1 MSTPDHFTIPQRQRD
16 EIRVGVVFPQTEI
29 GNVIA
34 DIREFA
40 VTAETMGFTHLLAY
54 DHVVG
59 GSLDAHP
66 KLKGRYTSETPFHEV
81 FVLFGYLAAIT
92 SSLELV
98 SGVLILPQR
107 QTTLVAKQAAELDLL
122 SDGRLRLGV
131 GIGWNDIE
139 YQALNE
145 NFRNR
150 GRRMEEQISVLRALW
165 TEETLTY
172 DGTWHHI
179 DHAGVLPLP
188 LQRPI
193 PIWIGA
199 SAEVAVR
206 RAARLADGFFAN
218 GALNEGMERQLV
230 ALYEELAANGRTLED
245 FGLEAR
251 ISIAQG
257 TPDDWKREFAAW
269 QEKGISHLSFVTMGG
284 GFNTVADHLRA
295 LESAHCAIEG
305 M

>member
-1 MSTPDHFTIPQRQRD
+1 MNTPDHFTIPHRRRD

-29 GNVIA
+29 GNVVS

-40 VTAETMGFTHLLAY
+40 VTTEAMGFTHLLAY

-59 GSLDAHP
+59 GSLEAHP
-66 KLKGRYTSETPFHEV
+66 NLQGRYTSETPFHEV
-81 FVLFGYLAAIT
+81 FVLFGYLAAVT
-92 SSLELV
+92 TSLELV

-122 SDGRLRLGV
+122 SGGRLRLGV

-150 GRRMEEQISVLRALW
+150 GRRIEEQISVLRAFW
-165 TEETLTY
+165 AQDILTY
-172 DGTWHHI
+172 EGTWHHI
-179 DHAGVLPLP
+179 NHAGVLPLP

-218 GALNEGMERQLV
+218 GGLNEGMERQLT

-257 TPDDWKREFAAW
+257 TPDDWKRAFVAW

-284 GFNTVADHLRA
+284 RFQTVAEHLRA
-295 LESAHCAIEG
+295 LESAYKAIEG